1 MVKENARNEERNIG
15 KEKRNGS
22 KGVMK
27 EEITRIIFPE
37 TPNLCI
43 S

>member
-22 KGVMK
+22 KG
-27 EEITRIIFPE
+27 
-37 TPNLCI
+37 L
-43 S
+43 